1 MLCNSEILG
10 RIQRWKFCVFLLKCV
25 VFVCFTPIF
34 GDTPWIQRCDSLV
47 CLCFLLCSSPPK
59 NGINKGIPLCYL
71 FFIRGEETWFFLY
84 GCLFSSSWMV
94 GFRSKTKITKLKSSL
109 KNKTTNS
116 MYLIYIPKNAITSLT
131 FWKMN
136 PWTHHRKNNIMS
148 KSKFICGTIAV
159 LFNTWIHLH
168 IMYLYVRQHK
178 STLTNAGL
186 EQIKSILRASF
197 QGLKRVFCNLFLRV
211 LWQSQMYT
219 YIYIYLNIYQIIY
232 CYYTCIE
239 ISMTCYL
246 MDTNLPCTLF
256 LLFAARENS
265 PISNQWSPSVNS
277 TASGGYRR
285 HRRHD
290 RSRRISTIGSY
301 KRSCWIQCWWIFK
314 GPYTTLQKFIIAKRI
329 VKV

>member
-148 KSKFICGTIAV
+148 KSKFICGTIDV

-219 YIYIYLNIYQIIY
+219 YIYISKYLSNHLLLL
-232 CYYTCIE
+232 
-239 ISMTCYL
+239 YL
-246 MDTNLPCTLF
+246 HRNLYD
-256 LLFAARENS
+256 LLFDGHKLTLHSFFVVCRPWKFSNFQPMKPQRQQHSEWW
-265 PISNQWSPSVNS
+265 ISSPSS
-277 TASGGYRR
+277 P
-285 HRRHD
+285 
-290 RSRRISTIGSY
+290 RSVTQDFHHW
-301 KRSCWIQCWWIFK
+301 K
-314 GPYTTLQKFIIAKRI
+314 L
-329 VKV
+329 